1 MGSKEKFR
9 AQHLLSIDPL
19 LVDRVRLAIMAALS
33 AAEEPLEF
41 TELLTTLEL
50 TRGNLAGH
58 LRKLEDGKCIEV
70 HKEFVGRKP
79 RTTYRCTSR
88 GREEFARYISQMERM
103 IKELR

>member
-1 MGSKEKFR
+1 MARREAFL
-9 AQHLLSIDPL
+9 AQHLLRIDSL
-19 LVDRVRLAIMAALS
+19 LVDRVRLAIMAALT

-58 LRKLEDGKCIEV
+58 LRKLEDGYFVEV

-79 RTTYRCTSR
+79 RTTYRCTSK
-88 GREEFARYISQMERM
+88 GREEFAKYISQMEAM
-103 IKELR
+103 IKGLR